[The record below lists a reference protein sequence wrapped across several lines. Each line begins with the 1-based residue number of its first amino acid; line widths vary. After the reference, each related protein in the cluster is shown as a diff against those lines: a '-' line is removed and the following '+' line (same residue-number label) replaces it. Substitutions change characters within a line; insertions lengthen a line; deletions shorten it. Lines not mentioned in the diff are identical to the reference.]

1 MGKVRIGC
9 KKEKYFYVINPV
21 KSLVSRITENEQFAI
36 YHFTHKSNWRNEV
49 FSILQR
55 LIRLE
60 KSKNEMYMYE
70 ALVSISFLWLI
81 MIKNIVLPPI
91 KHKNRI
97 NIHMQKILRYIEKYY
112 CENLILEYLSNSAN
126 ISKSECSRCFKL
138 SLNITP
144 YKYFTEFRLLKT
156 TQFLKGTN
164 EILSD
169 TAIKVVFHQ
178 ISYFSKCFKEKM
190 GYSPKAYRNIKKEI

>member
-9 KKEKYFYVINPV
+9 KKEKYFYVRNPV
-21 KSLVSRITENEQFAI
+21 KSLVSIITENEQFAI

-97 NIHMQKILRYIEKYY
+97 NIHMQKILRYIEEYY

-144 YKYFTEFRLLKT
+144 YKYFTEFRLLKA

-164 EILSD
+164 EIISD

-190 GYSPKAYRNIKKEI
+190 GYSPKAYRNIKKER

>member
-9 KKEKYFYVINPV
+9 KKEKYFYVRNPV

-81 MIKNIVLPPI
+81 IIKNIVLSPI

-144 YKYFTEFRLLKT
+144 YKYFTEFRLLKA

-164 EILSD
+164 EIISD

-178 ISYFSKCFKEKM
+178 IIYFSKCFKEKM
-190 GYSPKAYRNIKKEI
+190 GYSPKAYRNIKKER

>member
-9 KKEKYFYVINPV
+9 KKEKYFYVRNPV

-144 YKYFTEFRLLKT
+144 YKYFTEFRLLKA

-164 EILSD
+164 EIISD

-178 ISYFSKCFKEKM
+178 IIYFSKCFKEKT
-190 GYSPKAYRNIKKEI
+190 GYSPKVYRNIKKEI

>member
-9 KKEKYFYVINPV
+9 KKEKYFYVRNPV

-97 NIHMQKILRYIEKYY
+97 NIHMQKILHYIEEYY

-164 EILSD
+164 EIISD
-169 TAIKVVFHQ
+169 IAIKVVFHQ
-178 ISYFSKCFKEKM
+178 IIYFSKYFKEKM
-190 GYSPKAYRNIKKEI
+190 GYSPKAYRNIKKER